1 MNVRRSRY
9 RLAAA
14 SAVLLAVPLLS
25 SCGVNFGAQ
34 TIQDY
39 NPAVGVFDRSGA
51 VDVVN
56 ALIVSG
62 KNGSGTVVATL
73 VDNDQKHGDTLKKVT
88 AGNTRNQDITGT
100 VAGPTSI
107 PAGGILDLASSGGVS
122 VKGPTI
128 KPGAFIP
135 LTFVFAHAKSIVLD
149 VPVVSHDDPDYTKVP
164 LPQS

>member
-1 MNVRRSRY
+1 MNLRRSRY

-14 SAVLLAVPLLS
+14 SAVLLAAPLLS

-39 NPAVGVFDRSGA
+39 NPAAGVYDRSGA

-62 KNGSGTVVATL
+62 KKGSGTVVATL
-73 VDNDQKHGDTLKKVT
+73 VNNDQLHADQLKKVT
-88 AGNTRNQDITGT
+88 AGNPRTQDITGSL
-100 VAGPTSI
+100 AGPTKI
-107 PAGGILDLASSGGVS
+107 PAGGVLDLASTGGAT

-135 LTFVFAHAKSIVLD
+135 LTFKFAHAKSIVLD
-149 VPVVSHDDPDYTKVP
+149 VPVFPHSDPVYKHVP